1 MATVLCMDARDL
13 PHEPG
18 ELFSEMHVV
27 TLPMVT
33 RFRGITER
41 ELMVVKG
48 PAGWAEFSP
57 FVEYQVEEA
66 SRWLR
71 ATVEAA
77 TTEFPTPVRDRVR
90 INATVPACP
99 AHEVGGILD
108 RFPGAEVVKV
118 KIAARGLGSVEEDL
132 ERVSAVL
139 RLSSARIRL
148 DANGAYSVS
157 EAVNAIRGFTD
168 VPGFV
173 ERVEYIEQ
181 PCARVEDLVA
191 VREQV
196 DGVRIAA
203 DESIRKAQDPLRV
216 ARLGAADH
224 IVVKVQ
230 PLGGVRAAIRVVE
243 KCGLPATVSSA
254 LESSVGLSAGV
265 ALAASLEDESA
276 AGLGTAAL
284 LSADVV
290 TNPLRARESVL
301 PVGRVEPSQLL
312 LEKHRAQPARTEW
325 WVRRLRAC
333 WARLREGRED

>member
-1 MATVLCMDARDL
+1 MDARDL

-27 TLPMVT
+27 TVPMVT

-57 FVEYQVEEA
+57 FVEYRVDEA
-66 SRWLR
+66 SQWLR

-132 ERVSAVL
+132 ERVSSVL
-139 RLSSARIRL
+139 GLSSARIRL

-157 EAVNAIRGFTD
+157 EAVNAIRRFTD

-216 ARLGAADH
+216 AQLGAADH

-290 TNPLRARESVL
+290 TNPLRAREGVL

-312 LEKHRAQPARTEW
+312 LEKYRAQPARTEW

-333 WARLREGRED
+333 WARLLEGT

>member
-1 MATVLCMDARDL
+1 MDARDL

-48 PAGWAEFSP
+48 PVGWAEFSP
-57 FVEYQVEEA
+57 FVEYRVDEA

-77 TTEFPTPVRDRVR
+77 TTEFPTPVRDTVR

-118 KIAARGLGSVEEDL
+118 KIAARGLDSVEEDV

-157 EAVNAIRGFTD
+157 EAVNAIRRFTD

-181 PCARVEDLVA
+181 PCARVEDLAA

-196 DGVRIAA
+196 EGVRIAA

-216 ARLGAADH
+216 AQLGAADH

-243 KCGLPATVSSA
+243 QCGLPATVSSA

-290 TNPLRARESVL
+290 TNPLRAREGVL

-312 LEKHRAQPARTEW
+312 LEKHRAQSARTEW

>member
-1 MATVLCMDARDL
+1 MDVRDL

-48 PAGWAEFSP
+48 QAGWAEFSP

-77 TTEFPTPVRDRVR
+77 TTEFPTPVRDTVR

-99 AHEVGGILD
+99 AHEVGRIMG

-118 KIAARGLGSVEEDL
+118 KIAARGFASVEEDL

-148 DANGAYSVS
+148 DVNGAYSVS
-157 EAVNAIRGFTD
+157 EAVHAMRRFAD
-168 VPGFV
+168 LPGFV
-173 ERVEYIEQ
+173 ERAEYIEQ

-196 DGVRIAA
+196 EGVRIAA

-290 TNPLRARESVL
+290 TNPLRAREGVL

-312 LEKHRAQPARTEW
+312 LEKYRAQPARTEW